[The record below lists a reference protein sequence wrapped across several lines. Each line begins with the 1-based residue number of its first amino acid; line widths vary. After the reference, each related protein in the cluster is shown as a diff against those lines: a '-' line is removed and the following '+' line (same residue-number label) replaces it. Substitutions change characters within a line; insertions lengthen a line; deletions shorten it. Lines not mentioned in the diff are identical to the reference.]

1 MFEFFIT
8 GFADLVGI
16 STSYIKADF
25 GLSDTFANFLPMMV
39 FVCFAVSFSSHGVSY
54 ELYRT

>member
-1 MFEFFIT
+1 MFAFFIT

-25 GLSDTFANFLPMMV
+25 GLSYTFANFLPMMV
-39 FVCFAVSFSSHGVSY
+39 FFCFAVSLSSQGVSY
-54 ELYRT
+54 QLYRT